1 MENMENADL
10 LQPTD
15 DLDLEQSD
23 ENDEIEFV
31 EISDSESLS
40 VKKESKPY
48 GRRNPNALIEE
59 RCRRLYR
66 RQLDGLPARHL
77 VYEHASKE
85 SISLSTAWR
94 DWDDVR
100 KQNTEDWNID
110 RESILSRI
118 QAMRLRVIN
127 AAIKKGQL
135 QTAIMALKDI
145 GAVVN
150 ETGIEQAAMLAP
162 ILNILVEESRP
173 KNLSSGSEPVN
184 ITPELN
190 SVAENLSLD
199 AN

>member
-1 MENMENADL
+1 MEEEGNEL
-10 LQPTD
+10 E
-15 DLDLEQSD
+15 LEQSD
-23 ENDEIEFV
+23 EIDETEFV
-31 EISDSESLS
+31 EILNNESLS
-40 VKKESKPY
+40 IKKQDRPY
-48 GRRNPNALIEE
+48 GKRNPSALIEE

-94 DWDDVR
+94 DWEVVR
-100 KQNTEDWNID
+100 EQNTKDWNID

-162 ILNILVEESRP
+162 ILNITVEESRP

-184 ITPELN
+184 ISSALN
-190 SVAENLSLD
+190 VAPENLSLD
-199 AN
+199 AD